1 MKKRRLNKVFVEQV
15 VAKLRAFRHERNL
28 TLERVSDDTGLN
40 VGRIETGEHD
50 MTLTTLAD
58 LCDYYGKSPA
68 DLFQELVTQPS

>member
-1 MKKRRLNKVFVEQV
+1 MNKRRLNKKLVGQV
-15 VAKLRAFRHERNL
+15 VEKLKVYRQECNL

-50 MTLTTLAD
+50 MNLTTLAD

-68 DLFQELVTQPS
+68 DFFQELVTQPS